1 MSRISRYKFLQK
13 MDELSDLVHIP
24 LPKGAGDNVDEV
36 AREIKEKYGMDTL
49 KKLAKLNFSNT
60 SRI

>member
-1 MSRISRYKFLQK
+1 

-36 AREIKEKYGMDTL
+36 ARVIKEKYGMDTL